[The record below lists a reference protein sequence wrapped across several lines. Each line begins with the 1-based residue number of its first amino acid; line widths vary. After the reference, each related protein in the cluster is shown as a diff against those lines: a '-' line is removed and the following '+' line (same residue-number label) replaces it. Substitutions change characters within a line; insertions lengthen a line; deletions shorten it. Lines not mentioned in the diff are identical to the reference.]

1 MNVRC
6 TVHASV
12 SAHAYIHGRT
22 QTHTDAHGHVRVH
35 TTHFVSRGK
44 VSLDPG
50 RIPHTK
56 QLEKDGGD
64 MDAGRREG
72 VIRALVIKLFSSGL
86 GLIRFGDTDRNVSV

>member
-1 MNVRC
+1 VEVRF
-6 TVHASV
+6 
-12 SAHAYIHGRT
+12 I
-22 QTHTDAHGHVRVH
+22 
-35 TTHFVSRGK
+35 SRGK

-86 GLIRFGDTDRNVSV
+86 GLIRFGDTDRNVSVILKKIQYLRHCKDPAATNIRHRI